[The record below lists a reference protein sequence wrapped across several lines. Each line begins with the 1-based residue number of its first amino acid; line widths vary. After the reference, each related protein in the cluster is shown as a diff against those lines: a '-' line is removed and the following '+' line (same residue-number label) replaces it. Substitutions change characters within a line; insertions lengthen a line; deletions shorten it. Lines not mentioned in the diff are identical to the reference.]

1 MKKKRH
7 AVNEIFLH
15 LVFVT
20 KYRRDVFDDEML
32 VACEAFM
39 RKVCDDMDVDL
50 EEFNG
55 ESDHVHLLVKIPPTL
70 APSVLVNSL
79 KGVSSRL
86 LRKNFDERL
95 KDKLWGDNFW
105 SRSYFVG
112 SSGGATLDVL
122 RRYIASQDRP
132 Q

>member
-20 KYRRDVFDDEML
+20 KYRAPVFDGELLDACYGYML
-32 VACEAFM
+32 
-39 RKVCDDMDVDL
+39 KVCEDMDVDL

-55 ESDHVHLLVKIPPTL
+55 ESDHVHLLVKVPPTL
-70 APSVLVNSL
+70 AVATLVNSL

-86 LRKNFDERL
+86 LRKNFD
-95 KDKLWGDNFW
+95 KKISAYLWGNSLW

-112 SSGGATLDVL
+112 SSGGSTLDVL
-122 RRYIASQDRP
+122 RNYIASQDRP
-132 Q
+132 S